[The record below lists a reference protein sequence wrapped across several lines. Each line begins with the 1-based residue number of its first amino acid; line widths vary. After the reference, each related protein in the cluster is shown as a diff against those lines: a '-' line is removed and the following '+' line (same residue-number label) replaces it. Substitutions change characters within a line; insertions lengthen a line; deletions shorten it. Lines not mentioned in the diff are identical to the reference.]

1 MARGW
6 RGSHFHGRS
15 VAVYKNSSLP
25 TYFKYALGLRPG
37 GPYAFPLSRS
47 WGSQGSPPE
56 LHFPFSRLPS
66 ASTAWPPP
74 CPVSLCGWRRLLAL
88 FPGAGCINSGL
99 RKSRVEFWKTPYF
112 FSPPEDFSSVT
123 QTPSCGGPLR
133 GRSGCLHVLVRTVCL
148 EARVR
153 SV

>member
-1 MARGW
+1 MAGGGAISTGDLWQFTRTRPCQRISNMHLASVRAGRTHSPYHARGGV
-6 RGSHFHGRS
+6 RDPRQSC
-15 VAVYKNSSLP
+15 
-25 TYFKYALGLRPG
+25 T
-37 GPYAFPLSRS
+37 FPSRVF
-47 WGSQGSPPE
+47 PP
-56 LHFPFSRLPS
+56 PAR
-66 ASTAWPPP
+66 PPP